1 MLKEKLN
8 ARKITRAGIIGAI
21 YIALTLVFYPISF
34 GAVQVR
40 ISEGLC
46 LLPLIFPESIIGLSI
61 GCFISNLFGNGALD
75 IVFGTL
81 ATLLSA
87 ILTYF
92 VGKKIKKDWLK
103 IFVGGI
109 FPVIINAVVIPF
121 TFLAITE
128 SLVVYLI
135 SAFQIFLGQAIS
147 VYLVGTPLYLAISRI
162 KKGRRT
168 T

>member
-8 ARKITRAGIIGAI
+8 AKTITRAGIIGAI
-21 YIALTLVFYPISF
+21 YACLTLVLYPISF

-40 ISEGLC
+40 VSEALC
-46 LLPLIFPESIIGLSI
+46 LLPLIFPESIIGLSV
-61 GCFISNLFGNGALD
+61 GCLIANLFGNGALD

-81 ATLLSA
+81 ATLVSA

-92 VGKKIKKDWLK
+92 VGKKIKSVPLK

-109 FPVIINAVVIPF
+109 FPVVINAIVIPF

-128 SLVVYLI
+128 SFGVYIL
-135 SAFQIFLGQAIS
+135 SLLQIFIGQALA

-162 KKGRRT
+162 KKRS
-168 T
+168 